1 MTRLPN
7 LELLLYKAKQILK
20 NDKSFEE
27 NLLKGKIDHLDF
39 EVICFKQTW
48 GNTSCGFDE
57 PIGGFSGQ
65 AMTDEYTTVVIEH
78 RTDTYVIF
86 FGEKPAYKV
95 NDPNEKFFKDLTAR
109 SLASVSHAKTLY

>member
-27 NLLKGKIDHLDF
+27 HILKGKIDYLDF
-39 EVICFKQTW
+39 EVMCFKQTW

-57 PIGGFSGQ
+57 PVGSLSGQ

-78 RTDTYVIF
+78 KTDTYVIF
-86 FGEKPAYKV
+86 FGERPAYKV
-95 NDPNEKFFKDLTAR
+95 NDPSDKFVEDLNSR
-109 SLASVSHAKTLY
+109 ELASVSRAKTLY